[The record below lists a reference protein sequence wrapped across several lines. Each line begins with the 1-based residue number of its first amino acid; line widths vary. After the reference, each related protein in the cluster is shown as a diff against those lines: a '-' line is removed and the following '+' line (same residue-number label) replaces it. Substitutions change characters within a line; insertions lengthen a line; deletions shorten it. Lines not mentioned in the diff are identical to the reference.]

1 MPWNSLPTRKRS
13 VVLRSQQIPGFL
25 LMLLV
30 VDVFDNSELKV
41 DFKPLYHCIHIYTA
55 LDSLDELRKS
65 YQADRRVRRII
76 LQPFFLL
83 TCHRLNRN

>member
-1 MPWNSLPTRKRS
+1 
-13 VVLRSQQIPGFL
+13 
-25 LMLLV
+25 MLLV

-65 YQADRRVRRII
+65 YQADRRVRHIL

-83 TCHRLNRN
+83 KCHRLNQS